1 MRRGRWECVGER
13 GVGNIGKREREEDAK
28 KEEERGNCEEGRE
41 LGKGRQWMVK
51 GAPELSDSRSS
62 HVAQV
67 LGVLLERIQFE
78 E

>member
-41 LGKGRQWMVK
+41 LGKGRQ
-51 GAPELSDSRSS
+51 
-62 HVAQV
+62 
-67 LGVLLERIQFE
+67 
-78 E
+78 